1 MPCDEAYTRP
11 PLTLLGIA
19 PSGTIPK
26 SFVITRLK
34 PLGEAMIAFWVLLGL
49 VAVVVLWGITA
60 YNRLVGLKAQV
71 ANGWSQID
79 VQLKR
84 RYDLIPNLVEA
95 AKDYMGY
102 EQETLRQV
110 IEARNSAVKA
120 NAGAGMPTSETVA
133 AESAL
138 TASVG
143 KFFALSENYPDLKAN
158 QTVQQLMEELTSTEN
173 KIGFARQFYNDS
185 ATNYNTAV
193 MSFPGNLIA
202 GQFHFQ
208 QAELWRV
215 AEAERAAVEAAP
227 KVNLR

>member
-1 MPCDEAYTRP
+1 MTF
-11 PLTLLGIA
+11 I
-19 PSGTIPK
+19 
-26 SFVITRLK
+26 
-34 PLGEAMIAFWVLLGL
+34 WVVLGL
-49 VAVVVLWGITA
+49 AVLVIGWGIVI
-60 YNRLVGLKAQV
+60 YNRLVRLKTQV

-84 RYDLIPNLVEA
+84 RYDLIPNLVESV
-95 AKDYMGY
+95 KDYMGY

-120 NAGAGMPTSETVA
+120 NAGGMPSHDTIA

-138 TASVG
+138 TASLG
-143 KFFALSENYPDLKAN
+143 RLFALSENYPNLKAN
-158 QTVQQLMEELTSTEN
+158 ETVQQLMEELSSTEN

-185 ATNYNTAV
+185 ATSYNTAV
-193 MSFPGNLIA
+193 LSFPDNLVA
-202 GQFHFQ
+202 GKFNFQ

-227 KVNLR
+227 KVNLH

>member
-1 MPCDEAYTRP
+1 MT
-11 PLTLLGIA
+11 
-19 PSGTIPK
+19 
-26 SFVITRLK
+26 VI
-34 PLGEAMIAFWVLLGL
+34 WVLLGL
-49 VAVVVLWGITA
+49 PVVAVLWGIFI
-60 YNRLVGLKAQV
+60 YNRLVRLKTQV

-120 NAGAGMPTSETVA
+120 NAGTGVPSSEAIA
-133 AESAL
+133 AEGAL
-138 TASVG
+138 TASLG
-143 KFFALSENYPDLKAN
+143 RFFALSENYPDLKAN
-158 QTVQQLMEELTSTEN
+158 TTVSQLMEELAGTEN

-185 ATNYNTAV
+185 ATAYNTAV
-193 MSFPGNLIA
+193 LSFPDNVIA
-202 GQFHFQ
+202 GRFNFQ
-208 QAELWRV
+208 QAALWQV

>member
-1 MPCDEAYTRP
+1 MT
-11 PLTLLGIA
+11 
-19 PSGTIPK
+19 
-26 SFVITRLK
+26 VI
-34 PLGEAMIAFWVLLGL
+34 WVLLGL
-49 VAVVVLWGITA
+49 AIVAVLWGIFI
-60 YNRLVGLKAQV
+60 YNRLVRLKTQV

-120 NAGAGMPTSETVA
+120 NAGTGVPSSEAIA
-133 AESAL
+133 AEGAL
-138 TASVG
+138 TASLG
-143 KFFALSENYPDLKAN
+143 RFFALSENYPDLKAN
-158 QTVQQLMEELTSTEN
+158 TTVSQLMEELAGTEN

-185 ATNYNTAV
+185 ATAYNTAV
-193 MSFPGNLIA
+193 LSFPDNVVA
-202 GQFHFQ
+202 GRFGFE
-208 QAELWRV
+208 QATLWQV
-215 AEAERAAVEAAP
+215 AEAERAAVEAVP

>member
-1 MPCDEAYTRP
+1 MTA
-11 PLTLLGIA
+11 L
-19 PSGTIPK
+19 
-26 SFVITRLK
+26 
-34 PLGEAMIAFWVLLGL
+34 WVLL
-49 VAVVVLWGITA
+49 AIAAIVVVWGITT

-120 NAGAGMPTSETVA
+120 NAGAGLPTSETVA

-185 ATNYNTAV
+185 ATGYNTAIL
-193 MSFPGNLIA
+193 SFPGNLIA
-202 GQFHFQ
+202 GRYDFQ
-208 QAELWRV
+208 QAALWRV
-215 AEAERAAVEAAP
+215 DEAERAAVEAAP